1 VADCEWAILCDYAFL
16 DLNRKTCMIGTFDKV
31 FTPSVPSVLHHAA
44 LAVKF
49 SGAAGESVNF
59 RVQILRPQPISAE
72 LAAFEGSVQLVE
84 TGTAEMQFNIAG
96 LPLPDYGAYAFN
108 IYSGQALLK
117 VITFVVDR
125 PPQPVQQ
132 APQ

>member
-72 LAAFEGSVQLVE
+72 LAAF
-84 TGTAEMQFNIAG
+84 NIAG